1 MPRNAKHE
9 KAGPRASASRGGR
22 LATLTLA
29 AVGVVYG
36 DIGTSPLYAIKEVF
50 NGPHHPVPIQ
60 AANVLGILSVV
71 FWALMIIVS
80 IKYLVFI
87 MRADNK
93 GEGGIMALIALVLR
107 EEKDRRWAPFLTVL
121 GLFGAALFYGDGMI
135 TPAISVLSAVEGL
148 EVATPAF
155 KPVVIP
161 LTLIVIIALF
171 FVQRRGTGSVGAL
184 FGPIMTAWFVTL
196 AVLGIGGIA
205 GHPQIL
211 EALNP
216 AHAVRFLATHGTLGF
231 LSLGAVVLAVTGAEA
246 LYADMGHFGRKPIRL
261 AWSTLV
267 LPALTLNYFG
277 QGALLIANPAT
288 AKNPFYLL
296 APDWALYPLVG
307 LATCATIIA
316 SQAVISGTFSIT
328 QQAMQLGFAP
338 RMDVQHTS
346 QHQKG
351 QIYLPAIN
359 RALFVGVIALVL
371 GFGSSTNLAAAYGIA
386 VTLTMAIDTI
396 LAFFV
401 ARTLW
406 RWGLPVSVALFGA
419 FLLVDATFFGANLVK
434 IIDGGWFPLVFGIT
448 VFVLMSTWKRG
459 RGLLHT
465 RMEADAIPLPEFVKA
480 AALDCAK
487 VPGTAIFM
495 TADVATVPHALLHS
509 LKHYKSLHERVI
521 LLTAVTLDVPHVPH
535 SQRAVVESINAQF
548 YTVKMFFGFMDEP
561 DLPEALEWCAEQGLR
576 IDMMDTS
583 FFVGRETLIPK
594 LGSEMAYW
602 REKVFVTMYRNASS
616 VVAYFRLPPNR
627 VVELGSQIVL

>member
-1 MPRNAKHE
+1 MPRNATYGA
-9 KAGPRASASRGGR
+9 AGAHVTVSRRGR

-36 DIGTSPLYAIKEVF
+36 DIGTSPLYAMREVF
-50 NGPHHPVPIQ
+50 NSAHHPVPIDVE
-60 AANVLGILSVV
+60 NVLGILSIV

-107 EEKDRRWAPFLTVL
+107 EEKDRRWAPLLTVL

-135 TPAISVLSAVEGL
+135 TPAISVLSAIEGL

-155 KPVVIP
+155 RPVVIP
-161 LTLIVIIALF
+161 LTLAVIVALF

-184 FGPIMTAWFVTL
+184 FGPIMTVWFVTL
-196 AVLGIGGIA
+196 AVLGIAGIVR
-205 GHPQIL
+205 HPQVL

-216 AHAVRFLATHGTLGF
+216 GHAVRFLATHGTLGF

-246 LYADMGHFGRKPIRL
+246 LYADMGHFGRTPIRL

-267 LPALTLNYFG
+267 LPALALNYFG
-277 QGALLIANPAT
+277 QGALLITNPAT
-288 AKNPFYLL
+288 ATNPFYLL

-346 QHQKG
+346 RHQMG

-359 RALFVGVIALVL
+359 RTLFFGVVALVL

-406 RWGLPVSVALFGA
+406 RWSLPVGVALFGA
-419 FLLVDATFFGANLVK
+419 FLVVDATFFGANLVK
-434 IIDGGWFPLVFGIT
+434 IVDGGWFPLVFGIT

-459 RGLLHT
+459 RGLLES
-465 RMEADAIPLPEFVKA
+465 RIASDSLPLPEFVRA
-480 AALDCAK
+480 ATLDCGK
-487 VPGTAIFM
+487 VPGTAIFL
-495 TADVATVPHALLHS
+495 TANVDTVPHALLHS

-521 LLTAVTLDVPHVPH
+521 VMTAITLDVPHVPP
-535 SQRAVVESINAQF
+535 SQRAAIESLNAQF
-548 YTVKMFFGFMDEP
+548 HTVKLFFGFMDEP
-561 DLPEALEWCAEQGLR
+561 DLPDALERCAQKGLR

-602 REKVFVTMYRNASS
+602 REKLFVTMYRNASS
-616 VVAYFRLPPNR
+616 AVTYFRLPPNR